1 MSNALPA
8 PDPSMDEILASIK
21 RIIESGDEK
30 IVRRAPVGGG
40 ADVEAP
46 PPLPAGLAGAPG
58 PATEDLPRP
67 AAGDRGAAWWQP
79 QRPLGP
85 TDQDE
90 ISASHPGNALDSE
103 GDALRRPGAVAETRF
118 DEDAFETELVGMISD
133 GDDRADA
140 DIVGSR
146 QDDDIDGSARFA
158 AANSDE
164 AGLRRSSPA
173 GLDEPPIVAERSLAE
188 PATHRIISQEA
199 GARVAASF
207 EDLSRAIREDQMR
220 SVEDAVQD
228 MLRPM
233 LQEWLDDNLP
243 RLVERLV
250 REEIERVATGGRR

>member
-30 IVRRAPVGGG
+30 IVRRSPASGA
-40 ADVEAP
+40 ADVEA
-46 PPLPAGLAGAPG
+46 PPLPAGLAGAP
-58 PATEDLPRP
+58 ATEDLPRP
-67 AAGDRGAAWWQP
+67 AAAGDRGAAWWQP
-79 QRPLGP
+79 QRPP
-85 TDQDE
+85 EPADHEE
-90 ISASHPGNALDSE
+90 ISASHPGNDRVPE
-103 GDALRRPGAVAETRF
+103 GGASVRPGAPAETRF

-133 GDDRADA
+133 GDERADA
-140 DIVGSR
+140 DFTGSR
-146 QDDDIDGSARFA
+146 QDDDIDGPARFA

-164 AGLRRSSPA
+164 AGLRHSSPA
-173 GLDEPPIVAERSLAE
+173 GLDEPPIVAARALTE